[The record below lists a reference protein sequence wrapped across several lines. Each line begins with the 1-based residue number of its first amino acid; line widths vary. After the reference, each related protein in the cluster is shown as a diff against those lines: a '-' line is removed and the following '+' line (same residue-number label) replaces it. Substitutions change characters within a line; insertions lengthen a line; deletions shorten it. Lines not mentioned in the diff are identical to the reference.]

1 MDPPCPRTAKLQK
14 RQSPTVTDWAGQG
27 AASLAMSHAWASCLT
42 YGSDLLPLRNNHATA
57 LIKRAHG
64 QSQSLLPE
72 ANPLEDLLQLLC
84 ACSLSTLPS
93 SETTWTQKAR
103 PLFAVWEAL
112 LSNIIAVLK
121 EWGFKLGENIWSG
134 FMLSLRHQGL
144 FSGMLVT
151 HSSSWSQRH
160 WRVNTLVLIRDV
172 VSQTQWALK
181 ACHENLG
188 LGSQIPSM
196 SKASNRSWGISE
208 AFCGSDSE
216 NCQKAPS
223 SQDLLPST
231 LEGVDMKWEHQYCLS
246 QTHFHILCQTH
257 FHILCPAYSSSHFQ
271 QEWPYCFATAQKSHR
286 CKNKVRGT
294 KGRGPVGKRD
304 HR

>member
-1 MDPPCPRTAKLQK
+1 MKTTVLERYLLYESLQHLGWTSAATCLGWTHHVLVQQSCRRGNRRLWLTGLEKEQPLFLCHMPEPPVWPII
-14 RQSPTVTDWAGQG
+14 
-27 AASLAMSHAWASCLT
+27 
-42 YGSDLLPLRNNHATA
+42 LPLKNNHATA

-84 ACSLSTLPS
+84 VCSLSTLPS
-93 SETTWTQKAR
+93 SETMWTQKAR

-151 HSSSWSQRH
+151 HSSSWSQRD

-172 VSQTQWALK
+172 VSQTQRALK

-188 LGSQIPSM
+188 LGS
-196 SKASNRSWGISE
+196 
-208 AFCGSDSE
+208 
-216 NCQKAPS
+216 
-223 SQDLLPST
+223 
-231 LEGVDMKWEHQYCLS
+231 
-246 QTHFHILCQTH
+246 
-257 FHILCPAYSSSHFQ
+257 
-271 QEWPYCFATAQKSHR
+271 KSHQCPR
-286 CKNKVRGT
+286 PATGAEGFQKHFVGLIQKTT
-294 KGRGPVGKRD
+294 KKPQAFKICSLP
-304 HR
+304 H